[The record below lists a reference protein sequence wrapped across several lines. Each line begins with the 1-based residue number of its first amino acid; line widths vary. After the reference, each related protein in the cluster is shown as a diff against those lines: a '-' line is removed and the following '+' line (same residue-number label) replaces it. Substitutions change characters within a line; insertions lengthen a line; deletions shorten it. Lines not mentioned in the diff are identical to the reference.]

1 MNKTYKT
8 IDGFYFDE
16 KTDGNVIKEILKAY
30 NGKYRIRIWYG
41 DEKKS
46 WNEENDI
53 IGNIGRSTGEIKIPL
68 LIKSSRSYGG
78 IGILDSCIVRIDVNY
93 GYCKKTR
100 YIKDGVYFPTF
111 YTLYDGEILKVYY
124 DDIDGKQTLYG
135 FNKTEKSTINLC
147 NFMNGFSWKK

>member
-1 MNKTYKT
+1 MSKTYKI

-16 KTDGNVIKEILKAY
+16 KTEENAIKEILKAY

-46 WNEENDI
+46 WNEEHDV
-53 IGNIGRSTGEIKIPL
+53 IGTIGKSTGTIKIPL

-78 IGILDSCIVRIDVNY
+78 IRILDYCIVRIDVNY
-93 GYCKKTR
+93 GDCKKTR

-124 DDIDGKQTLYG
+124 NDIDGKQTLYG

-147 NFMNGFSWKK
+147 NFMNGLSWKK

>member
-46 WNEENDI
+46 WNEESDI

-78 IGILDSCIVRIDVNY
+78 FRILDSCIVRIDVNY
-93 GYCKKTR
+93 GDCKKTR

-111 YTLYDGEILKVYY
+111 YTLYDNDALKVYY